1 MEEKAREQ
9 VKVSSSHL
17 GECQDTTSSKAVR
30 ERSVWSPDQR
40 YQLKG
45 LLCNGN
51 RHHGG
56 ALSEEA
62 QTRGSRR
69 LSLALL
75 LSPTQFILVC
85 HL

>member
-1 MEEKAREQ
+1 MEEKARGQ
-9 VKVSSSHL
+9 VKVSSTHL
-17 GECQDTTSSKAVR
+17 GQCQEATSSKAVR
-30 ERSVWSPDQR
+30 ERSGWSPDQR

-56 ALSEEA
+56 ALSEEV

-75 LSPTQFILVC
+75 LSPARFILVC